1 MKQYSISHKEEAI
14 EALTNHY
21 KNISADVF
29 RNMFY
34 DCDFEVSQIDAKQAW
49 ILRDK
54 FGNKYLQSYN
64 TIVSIYFADTQ
75 NVERLG
81 RWSLTTSRHQSL
93 FERTIY

>member
-1 MKQYSISHKEEAI
+1 MRQYSISHKDEAI
-14 EALTNHY
+14 KALTNHY
-21 KNISADVF
+21 KNIDAEVF

-34 DCDFEVSQIDAKQAW
+34 DCDFEVSQINSCQAW

-64 TIVSIYFADTQ
+64 TIVSIYFADTK

-81 RWSLTTSRHQSL
+81 RWSVTTSKHQSF